1 MCWLKT
7 IRGAERRDKWWNAIS
22 EAQDAQGGT
31 SEDQNSGTL
40 YRNICPLRGA
50 GFSRPTLTTEE
61 QHVDGLDVQSP
72 SKDASPG
79 LNDPRLYK
87 Q

>member
-1 MCWLKT
+1 M
-7 IRGAERRDKWWNAIS
+7 
-22 EAQDAQGGT
+22 
-31 SEDQNSGTL
+31 
-40 YRNICPLRGA
+40 
-50 GFSRPTLTTEE
+50 TEE
-61 QHVDGLDVQSP
+61 QHVDGLDIQSP